1 MARYDDK
8 FYEELLSKNEIVD
21 VISKYVK
28 LEQRG
33 NKFFGRCP
41 FHHEKTASFCVNQR
55 EQYFYCFG
63 CKKAG
68 NVIKFISEIESLD
81 FADTIKFLA
90 DRAKIP
96 LPDSPIDDKLLKEKR
111 RERDRLY
118 EILRETAM
126 FYVKNIRSK
135 EGEKYLTYARKR
147 GLLLDTIT
155 HFGIGASLGY
165 DGLGNYLLSKGY
177 KKEEILKAGVCGE
190 NKAGKLYDFLAF
202 RFIIPIIDQFG
213 KVIAFTGRKLDDSLK
228 GGKYVNTGETPLFS
242 KRKNL
247 FNLNNLKKLKN
258 EKGLSGIIM
267 VEGHMD
273 VISLTQAG
281 LVNVVAS
288 MGTAFTKEQAR
299 ILKRYSEKVYICYD
313 GDFAGQ
319 EATIK
324 GLEIMADEGLD
335 VKVVSLPDNMDP
347 DEVVRAFGVEGYNKC
362 LENALPL
369 IDFKL
374 ENLLK
379 IFNVNTI
386 DGKRKFTSSAIRV
399 IRESS
404 SPAEQEDLLKRI
416 REITGVSLEAL
427 KRELFSEQAPKE
439 ERTILHEFT
448 ESMGDKLKT
457 ASRFILYAYLF
468 NKPYALEYDIRDLEF
483 EHPSHK
489 RFQKFVIENL
499 ETGVK
504 CRFSDLYDSA
514 VDEDGAELAY
524 MAGLEV
530 DETKNYDESIYFYDC
545 IKTLKKHKI
554 DGEIDRLN
562 KEFKVADS
570 VEQKRKIAEQL
581 SRLIKEKKLF

>member
-8 FYEELLSKNEIVD
+8 FYEELLAKNEIVD
-21 VISKYVK
+21 VISRYVK

-81 FADTIKFLA
+81 FIDTIKFLA
-90 DRAKIP
+90 ERAKIP
-96 LPDSPIDDKLLKEKR
+96 LPDAPIDDKAIQEKR

-118 EILRETAM
+118 DIVKETAM
-126 FYVKNIRSK
+126 FYVKNIRSS
-135 EGEKYLTYARKR
+135 EGERFLAYAKAR
-147 GLLLDTIT
+147 GLTNDTIT
-155 HFGIGASLGY
+155 HFGIGASLDY
-165 DGLGNYLLSKGY
+165 DGLPNHLIKKGY
-177 KKEEILKAGVCGE
+177 KKQEIILAGVCGE
-190 NKAGKLYDFLAF
+190 NKASKAYDLLAR

-213 KVIAFTGRKLDDSLK
+213 KVIAFTGRKMDEDQK

-247 FNLNNLKKLKN
+247 FNLNNLKRIKN
-258 EKGLSGIIM
+258 EKGIDGIIV

-273 VISLTQAG
+273 VISVSQAG
-281 LVNVVAS
+281 LANVVAS

-299 ILKRYSEKVYICYD
+299 ILKRYSEKVFICYD

-319 EATIK
+319 TATLK
-324 GLEIMADEGLD
+324 GLEIMQGEGLD
-335 VKVVSLPDNMDP
+335 VKVVSLPEGMDP
-347 DEVVRAFGVEGYNKC
+347 DEVVTKLGVEGYKKY
-362 LENALPL
+362 LDEALPL

-379 IFNVNTI
+379 SYNVNTI
-386 DGKRKFTSSAIRV
+386 DGKRKFTTSAIKI

-404 SPAEQEDLLKRI
+404 SPSEQEDLLKRI
-416 REITGVSLEAL
+416 RDITGTSFEAL
-427 KRELFSEQAPKE
+427 RRELFSEEVAPQVE
-439 ERTILHEFT
+439 HVRYEINETL
-448 ESMGDKLKT
+448 GDKLLM
-457 ASRFILYAYLF
+457 ASRYILYSYLF
-468 NKPYALEYDIRDLEF
+468 NKPYAKELDIGEIEF
-483 EHPSHK
+483 SLPSHK
-489 RFQKFVIENL
+489 RFQNYIKENA
-499 ETGVK
+499 ERGQDN
-504 CRFSDLYDSA
+504 RFTDLYDSA
-514 VDEDGAELAY
+514 IDEDGAELAY

-530 DETKNYDESIYFYDC
+530 DETKNYDEATYFYDC

-554 DGEIDRLN
+554 EGEIQALN
-562 KEFKVADS
+562 DKFKTEDNLD
-570 VEQKRKIAEQL
+570 ERRKIA
-581 SRLIKEKKLF
+581 SRIAKLVAEKKLY